1 MSRKQTLK
9 SLLGANDERVEVDL
23 NLDEQTF
30 RAPTVKAGDYQVAAP
45 VYSKTNS
52 LLQLSNALE
61 RYSGPILK
69 GYANIREQQS
79 LAMADAT
86 ELLTNEQLE
95 LLNTGDSSGLV
106 ESINNDKRQID
117 EAQRKKLISFAENP
131 NNYERAYR
139 RVGSRVAGVFTE
151 DFLTNMDKY
160 AEDESFNFQNK
171 ADELA
176 KQYGL
181 NGLGEQE
188 FYKQINS
195 ISEATK
201 ARFGELKN
209 AHLIRTDKA
218 EAIADQSMQMING
231 TFNTDVIA
239 EGGFYDAMAGKTL
252 AQQEAIVQGM
262 VTKLATD
269 HPKKALELIESYET
283 GVIALGN
290 GVVRDEFLIS
300 LQDTFANAEER
311 QRVLAGV
318 TERKR
323 DESITEFKSI
333 YSNAIILG
341 QDIPESTDI
350 FINDGLTITVDTS
363 EVRTAADVARA
374 VADAV
379 ADIPESDK
387 TISEGTKAEIVKEFT
402 NEVVKEQQRIITL
415 RSNAGVNAAAATLLE
430 QYSLKDSNGDF
441 VHPDASTPLERA
453 NKVAEDMEELNP
465 IIDAIDADPN
475 IPPSEKPTQA
485 RMAVMKFLAEK
496 SERNEKFAE
505 EKEESLKAL
514 RFEELTGGDQEEA
527 YQGIIDKF
535 YASASEDADP
545 ITALIEGQSYLEKAR
560 AFDAETDR
568 LREEIRN
575 REMTDEEVASG
586 MTSEQFF
593 QKKIKE
599 AKDLNADRAA
609 LLQADLAVDDKLDGR
624 TKESQQPEAATETQD
639 KLAKETTTSNVIVH
653 DRVSGF
659 ATTNIHGRRSRKPDV
674 VANRAARTRN
684 LIQDITTPRGE
695 GNIFNQGIQDSYNAN
710 MMVAR
715 IDDPNVTNMHE
726 AHLYNAKA
734 YQAGEEMK
742 VTPFDA
748 LRDHD
753 EVGTKMVANFM
764 HAEPIIRAAR
774 DGEAGITIN
783 ELQSQDLKGVKF
795 NPLTLNQSATPILPF
810 SLLNKAFTDSNNLT
824 PQEEQRVRDYADAL
838 YDMSQQDEAGREEI
852 INEMIKRQVNAY
864 SRIGFRFLK

>member
-30 RAPTVKAGDYQVAAP
+30 RAPTVQAGKYQVAAP

-176 KQYGL
+176 EQYGL

-195 ISEATK
+195 ISETTK

-209 AHLIRTDKA
+209 AHMIRTDKA
-218 EAIADQSMQMING
+218 EVIADQSMQMING
-231 TFNTDVIA
+231 TFNTDVMA
-239 EGGFYDAMAGKTL
+239 DALAGKTL
-252 AQQEAIVQGM
+252 EQQEDIVQGM
-262 VTKLATD
+262 VTKLAGD
-269 HPKKALELIESYET
+269 HPKKAQDLIESYET
-283 GVIALGN
+283 GVITLGN
-290 GVVRDEFLIS
+290 GAVRAEFVES
-300 LQDTFANAEER
+300 LENAFTNEEER
-311 QRVLAGV
+311 QSVIAGV

-323 DESITEFKSI
+323 DESVNEFKAI
-333 YSNAIILG
+333 YSNAIALG

-363 EVRTAADVARA
+363 EAKNAADVARA

-379 ADIPESDK
+379 AAIPEDDK
-387 TISEGTKAEIVKEFT
+387 TISEGAKAEIVKEFA
-402 NEVVKEQQRIITL
+402 NEVVKEQQKVITQ
-415 RSNAGVNAAAATLLE
+415 RSNAGVNAIASTLLE

-441 VHPDASTPLERA
+441 VHPDSSTPLERA
-453 NKVAEDMEELNP
+453 NKVAEDIEELLP
-465 IIDAIDADPN
+465 IVDAINADPN
-475 IPPSEKPTQA
+475 IDPVEKPTQA
-485 RMAVMKFLAEK
+485 RVAAMKFLAEK

-505 EKEESLKAL
+505 EKEASLKAL
-514 RFEELTGGDQEEA
+514 KFEELTGGDQEEA

-535 YASASEDADP
+535 YASASSGADP

-568 LREEIRN
+568 LREKIRN

-624 TKESQQPEAATETQD
+624 TKESEQPEAATETQD
-639 KLAKETTTSNVIVH
+639 KLAKETATSNVVVH
-653 DRVSGF
+653 DRVNGF
-659 ATTNIHGRRSRKPDV
+659 ATRNIHGVRSRKGDTV
-674 VANRAARTRN
+674 FNKANRTRN

-695 GNIFNQGIQDSYNAN
+695 GHIFNQGIQDSYNAN

-715 IDDPNVTNMHE
+715 IDDPSVTNMHE

-734 YQAGEEMK
+734 YQAGEEMGL
-742 VTPFDA
+742 TPFDG
-748 LRDHD
+748 LRDLD
-753 EVGTKMVANFM
+753 EVGAKMVTNFM
-764 HAEPIIRAAR
+764 QAEPIIRAAR
-774 DGEAGITIN
+774 DGEAGFTIN

-810 SLLNKAFTDSNNLT
+810 NLLNKAFLDSDNLT

-852 INEMIKRQVNAY
+852 INQMIKLQVNAY
-864 SRIGFRFLK
+864 AQLGFRFAK

>member
-30 RAPTVKAGDYQVAAP
+30 RAPTVQAAP

-176 KQYGL
+176 EQYGL

-195 ISEATK
+195 ISETTK

-209 AHLIRTDKA
+209 AHMIRTDKA
-218 EAIADQSMQMING
+218 EVIADQSMQMING
-231 TFNTDVIA
+231 TFNTDVMA
-239 EGGFYDAMAGKTL
+239 DALAGKTL
-252 AQQEAIVQGM
+252 EQQEDIVQGM
-262 VTKLATD
+262 VTKLAGD
-269 HPKKALELIESYET
+269 HPKKAQDLIESYET
-283 GVIALGN
+283 GVITLGN
-290 GVVRDEFLIS
+290 GAVRAEFVES
-300 LQDTFANAEER
+300 LENAFANEEER
-311 QRVLAGV
+311 QSVIAGV

-323 DESITEFKSI
+323 DESVNEFKAI
-333 YSNAIILG
+333 YSNAIALG

-363 EVRTAADVARA
+363 EAKNAADVARA

-379 ADIPESDK
+379 AAIPEDDK
-387 TISEGTKAEIVKEFT
+387 TISEGAKAEIVKEFA
-402 NEVVKEQQRIITL
+402 NEVVKEQQKVITQ
-415 RSNAGVNAAAATLLE
+415 RSNAGVNAIASTLLE

-441 VHPDASTPLERA
+441 VHPDSSTPLERA
-453 NKVAEDMEELNP
+453 NKVAEDIEELLP
-465 IIDAIDADPN
+465 IVDAINADPN
-475 IPPSEKPTQA
+475 IDPVEKPTQA
-485 RMAVMKFLAEK
+485 RVAAMKFLAEK

-505 EKEESLKAL
+505 EKEASLKAL
-514 RFEELTGGDQEEA
+514 KFEELTGGDQEEA

-535 YASASEDADP
+535 YASASSGADP

-568 LREEIRN
+568 LREKIRN

-624 TKESQQPEAATETQD
+624 TKESEQPEAATETQD
-639 KLAKETTTSNVIVH
+639 KLAKETATSNVVVH
-653 DRVSGF
+653 DRVNGF
-659 ATTNIHGRRSRKPDV
+659 ATRNIHGVRSRKGDTV
-674 VANRAARTRN
+674 FNKANRTRN

-695 GNIFNQGIQDSYNAN
+695 GHIFNQGIQDSYNAN

-715 IDDPNVTNMHE
+715 IDDPSVTNMHE

-734 YQAGEEMK
+734 YQAGEEMGL
-742 VTPFDA
+742 TPFDG
-748 LRDHD
+748 LRDLD
-753 EVGTKMVANFM
+753 EVGAKMVTNFM
-764 HAEPIIRAAR
+764 QAEPIIRAAR
-774 DGEAGITIN
+774 DGEAGFTIN

-810 SLLNKAFTDSNNLT
+810 NLLNKAFLDSDNLT

-852 INEMIKRQVNAY
+852 INQMIKLQVNAY
-864 SRIGFRFLK
+864 AQLGFRFAK